1 MSSITLVSAQEDSDL
16 VEVYGLVV
24 TKNESGIFEYVPFA
38 TIGVEGTTRGS
49 YANYEGMYSIVVK
62 KGQTITFRA
71 VGYKEVKVEIPTDI
85 VGLYYSLTVTL
96 ESAPIVLEEVTV
108 FPWPDRNNLTAEFLA
123 LQPTRSME
131 LENIAK
137 ENLSKNELI
146 AIANATDPDGK
157 ESASYY
163 LRQQTSDYSYQGQVA
178 PQSIF
183 DPLAWGKFFKQFK
196 KKEMTE
202 KEKRMIKILEG
213 ENE

>member
-1 MSSITLVSAQEDSDL
+1 MSSISLISAQEDSDL

-62 KGQTITFRA
+62 KGQTITIRA
-71 VGYKEVKVEIPTDI
+71 VGYKEVKVEIPTDV

-163 LRQQTSDYSYQGQVA
+163 LRQQTSDYSYKGQVA

-196 KKEMTE
+196 KKEMSE
-202 KEKRMIKILEG
+202 KEKHMIKILEG